1 MENIKILVVD
11 DEPNIRDVV
20 GKTLRFNG
28 YSVAAVGTGN
38 EAIKIAEEAKP
49 DLIVLDV
56 MLPDMSGFSVTQA
69 LRSKDIHTPILFL
82 TAKDSPTDEV
92 AGLTIGGDDYMKKPF
107 SPEVLATRVKKL
119 LSRNLKDEDQAAAK
133 TGGNLEV
140 GPLRL
145 DEDGH
150 DIFVNDELVEFSPT
164 EFELMRFFME
174 NPNQV
179 LSKQKI
185 IDHVWHYDFNGEM
198 GIVESYVSYIRKK
211 LDPLTDEPL
220 IQTKRGVGYKLV
232 VPGYKK

>member
-1 MENIKILVVD
+1 MENIKVLVVD

-20 GKTLRFNG
+20 GKTLRHHG
-28 YSVAAVGTGN
+28 YNVATVGTGN
-38 EAIKIAEEAKP
+38 EALKVATEAKP

-69 LRSKDIHTPILFL
+69 LRAKGIDIPILFL
-82 TAKDSPTDEV
+82 TAKDSPSDEV
-92 AGLTIGGDDYMKKPF
+92 AGLTIGGDDYVKKPF
-107 SPEVLATRVKKL
+107 SLEVLVARVKKL
-119 LSRNLKDEDQAAAK
+119 VATRIEDEVTPAA
-133 TGGNLEV
+133 TGVIEV
-140 GPLRL
+140 GPLKL

-150 DIFVNDELVEFSPT
+150 DIFVNGELVDFSPT
-164 EFELMRFFME
+164 EFDLMRFFME

-211 LDPLTDEPL
+211 LDPLTPEPL

-232 VPGYKK
+232 VPGHKK

>member
-1 MENIKILVVD
+1 METIKVLVVD

-20 GKTLRFNG
+20 GKTLRHSG
-28 YSVAAVGTGN
+28 YNVAAVATGN
-38 EAIKIAEEAKP
+38 EAIRVALEAKP

-69 LRSKDIHTPILFL
+69 LRAQGIDIPILFL
-82 TAKDSPTDEV
+82 TAKDSASDEV
-92 AGLTIGGDDYMKKPF
+92 AGLTIGGDDYVTKPF
-107 SPEVLATRVKKL
+107 SLEVLVARVKKL
-119 LSRNLKDEDQAAAK
+119 AGSRTTTDTAAAP
-133 TGGNLEV
+133 TGVIEV

-198 GIVESYVSYIRKK
+198 GIVESYVSYLRKK
-211 LDPLTDEPL
+211 LDPLTTEPL

-232 VPGYKK
+232 VPGHKK

>member
-1 MENIKILVVD
+1 MENIKVLVVD

-20 GKTLRFNG
+20 GKTLRHSG
-28 YSVAAVGTGN
+28 YNVAAVGTGN
-38 EAIKIAEEAKP
+38 EAIKVATEAQP

-69 LRSKDIHTPILFL
+69 LRAKGIDIPILFL
-82 TAKDSPTDEV
+82 TAKDSPSDEV
-92 AGLTIGGDDYMKKPF
+92 AGLTIGGDDYVTKPF
-107 SPEVLATRVKKL
+107 SLEVLVARVKKL
-119 LSRNLKDEDQAAAK
+119 VGHKLATETSPAP
-133 TGGNLEV
+133 TGVIEV

-232 VPGYKK
+232 VPGHKK

>member
-1 MENIKILVVD
+1 MENIKVLVVD

-20 GKTLRFNG
+20 GKTLRHSG

-38 EAIKIAEEAKP
+38 EALKIAEEAKP

-69 LRSKDIHTPILFL
+69 LRAKGVDVPILFL
-82 TAKDSPTDEV
+82 TAKDSPSDEV
-92 AGLTIGGDDYMKKPF
+92 AGLTIGGDDYVTKPF
-107 SPEVLATRVKKL
+107 SLEVLVARVKKL
-119 LSRNLKDEDQAAAK
+119 VGSKIAVEQESQQP
-133 TGGNLEV
+133 TGIIEV

-145 DEDGH
+145 DDDGH
-150 DIFVNDELVEFSPT
+150 DIFVNGELVEFSPT
-164 EFELMRFFME
+164 EFELMRYFME

-198 GIVESYVSYIRKK
+198 GIVESYISYLRKK

-232 VPGYKK
+232 VPSHKK

>member
-1 MENIKILVVD
+1 MENIKVLVVD
-11 DEPNIRDVV
+11 DEANIRDVV
-20 GKTLRFNG
+20 GKTLRHSG
-28 YSVAAVGTGN
+28 YSVATVGTGN
-38 EAIKIAEEAKP
+38 EAIKVAEESNP

-69 LRSKDIHTPILFL
+69 LRAKGIDIPILFL
-82 TAKDSPTDEV
+82 TAKDSPSDEV
-92 AGLTIGGDDYMKKPF
+92 AGLTIGGDDYVKKPF
-107 SPEVLATRVKKL
+107 SLEVLVARVKKL
-119 LSRNLKDEDQAAAK
+119 AGARVAVDEKEAK
-133 TGGNLEV
+133 TNGVLEV

-164 EFELMRFFME
+164 EFELIRFFME

-232 VPGYKK
+232 IPGHKK

>member
-1 MENIKILVVD
+1 MENIKILIVD
-11 DEPNIRDVV
+11 DDPNIRDVV
-20 GKTLRFNG
+20 GKTLRFHG

-38 EAIKIAEEAKP
+38 DAIKIAEEAKP
-49 DLIVLDV
+49 ELIVLDV

-69 LRSKDIHTPILFL
+69 LRSKNIHTPILFL
-82 TAKDSPTDEV
+82 TAKDSPSDEI

-107 SPEVLATRVKKL
+107 SLEVLATRVKKL
-119 LSRNLKDEDQAAAK
+119 LGRNLKEEEK
-133 TGGNLEV
+133 TETRIGGDLEV

-145 DEDGH
+145 DEEGH
-150 DIFVNDELVEFSPT
+150 DIFVNDELVEFSRT
-164 EFELMRFFME
+164 EFDLLRYFME

-232 VPGYKK
+232 VPGHKK